1 MAFFPT
7 PRVRILVAL
16 TLRKDKTSPTRLFEI
31 VVDIDSDSGEET
43 EWDRGKLSPG
53 PAQFTVHAPHRYTVR
68 IDVEVAGKPPA
79 AVTFTARILK
89 PGGTQFGDAFSFTTP
104 AQEGSYLA
112 TLGIVTEAP

>member
-1 MAFFPT
+1 MPNVKIWL
-7 PRVRILVAL
+7 RVPDGSTFEAWASG
-16 TLRKDKTSPTRLFEI
+16 TTGNWEI